1 MLSALSS
8 VLSEKFIAFILSN
21 RFFAHCVTFWDWIKN
36 HTFRFLFL
44 LLGLITSGY
53 AIYEYQKPKIH
64 FKYNG
69 NKINDEILQ
78 NLSFEFNDKPCKK
91 NQENKKLI
99 FICDEPF
106 KIPSTYY
113 YKFNNKK
120 KDIYVDEKSS
130 EKPILF
136 NDDPNQYMINTD
148 KSSLTVKN
156 DILKVS
162 LYLEDKSN
170 SRTKFPPIGKQTF
183 QICGAEF
190 DGNITNSTL
199 KFDISMSV
207 FSNAYYNDCKK
218 TVDFVID
225 EEDYKYK
232 KKIFLYNSLKP
243 QEIFPAI
250 RCDSNRTNSNTD
262 ELNQCIYD
270 HMSIKDNKVII
281 TKNSTGKIPN
291 INLFNLPIN
300 ESNNSYLKFT
310 LDDLTK
316 DTALNFSVSG
326 ESIFRFNKD
335 IIKFPT
341 TEPQSIKK
349 SNKHPYIKK
358 ATIVFHIT
366 DKKYSVEIVLN
377 SKRQNEREISPMSP
391 FKYEGNL
398 TITKDKNLIHQI
410 SIESPNLKVGSKLLT
425 ISDIETGDMY

>member
-1 MLSALSS
+1 MEISIPLEI
-8 VLSEKFIAFILSN
+8 VLHSGLVVFAFAIVSKL
-21 RFFAHCVTFWDWIKN
+21 FGWIKN
-36 HTFRFLFL
+36 NKIISFFLII
-44 LLGLITSGY
+44 GVITVGY
-53 AIYEYQKPKIH
+53 AGVDYFYSKPKLS
-64 FKYNG
+64 FEYDG
-69 NKINDEILQ
+69 NKLNNEVLQ
-78 NLSFEFNDKPCKK
+78 DLSFEFNDKPCIKAK
-91 NQENKKLI
+91 ERQKLT
-99 FICDEPF
+99 FICEEPST
-106 KIPSTYY
+106 IPGTYY
-113 YKFNNKK
+113 YKFKGKK
-120 KDIYVDEKSS
+120 EKKVHITEKSS

-170 SRTKFPPIGKQTF
+170 STTKFPPIGKKTF
-183 QICGAEF
+183 KICGAEF

-199 KFDISMSV
+199 KFDISMSE

-232 KKIFLYNSLKP
+232 KKIFLFNSLKP

-335 IIKFPT
+335 IIKFT
-341 TEPQSIKK
+341 TREPQSIKK